1 MLTVFPPLGLRH
13 HRPHPWCL
21 IGVHHAQLVDPLT
34 FNVLGINA
42 SFRED
47 AVAEFFNPTN
57 TTPPF
62 FQVFDPE
69 FLKILG
75 PNATIRAIAAN
86 PDFAFAHEAPVWVP
100 QTDEIFFASQDGGAL
115 GFSDIDHNN
124 QVSKINLGEVARAI
138 KATGPGVAPV
148 NVSVTKV
155 RHFRHGRSDVTFVR

>member
-1 MLTVFPPLGLRH
+1 MFTAFPPPVLRH
-13 HRPHPWCL
+13 YRPPPCS

-34 FNVLGINA
+34 FNVLGING
-42 SFRED
+42 SFRES
-47 AVAEFFNPTN
+47 AVTELFNPTN

-69 FLKILG
+69 FLRILG

-86 PDFAFAHEAPVWVP
+86 PEFAFAHEAPIWVP
-100 QTDEIFFASQDGGAL
+100 ETDEVFFASQDGGAL

-124 QVSKINLGEVARAI
+124 RVSKISLGEVAQAI
-138 KATGPGVAPV
+138 KTARPGAPPV

-155 RHFRHGRSDVTFVR
+155 RHFMHRRRDVMSVR